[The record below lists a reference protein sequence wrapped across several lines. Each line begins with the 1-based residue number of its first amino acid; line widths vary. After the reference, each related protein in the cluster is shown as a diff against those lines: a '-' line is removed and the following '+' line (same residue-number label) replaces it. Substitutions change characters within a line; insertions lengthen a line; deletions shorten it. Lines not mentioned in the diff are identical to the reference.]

1 MASRLGLLVALA
13 FASASGAGVRHRM
26 RRTHAPE
33 GGAASFGLVF
43 PVGQRYTGGP
53 ANAATTEAIAKV
65 DAAKSA
71 LTGVQMESDKASEAY
86 HAARSGYQLVQESR
100 KASMSQLKADPTNE
114 TVRGRAPD
122 PRLALRRTS
131 VDAVL

>member
-1 MASRLGLLVALA
+1 MAARLGLLVALA
-13 FASASGAGVRHRM
+13 FASASGVRHRL

-53 ANAATTEAIAKV
+53 ANAETTEAIAKV

-71 LTGVQMESDKASEAY
+71 LSGVQMESDIASQAY

-114 TVRGRAPD
+114 TVRRAAAPLQAT
-122 PRLALRRTS
+122 RALRTS
-131 VDAVL
+131 VDTTVL